1 LESATSTGF
10 DIFLA
15 RQGLPPSFLI
25 PHLALLL
32 PDQILYVRPIGREET
47 IVTTNRIETKGG
59 KMVIKVIIK
68 RIVPR
73 DRVDDLI
80 PLFQQL
86 RTLATNQ
93 PGYITG
99 ETLRRLDKPE
109 EFLVISTWESLDH
122 WKKWVVS
129 QERNEVQGRIDALL
143 GARTE
148 YEIYHYSIS

>member
-1 LESATSTGF
+1 
-10 DIFLA
+10 
-15 RQGLPPSFLI
+15 
-25 PHLALLL
+25 
-32 PDQILYVRPIGREET
+32 
-47 IVTTNRIETKGG
+47 
-59 KMVIKVIIK
+59 MVIKVIIK

-80 PLFQQL
+80 PLFQEL

-99 ETLRRLDKPE
+99 ETLRRLDKSD

-129 QERNEVQGRIDALL
+129 KERTEVQGRIDALL

>member
-1 LESATSTGF
+1 
-10 DIFLA
+10 
-15 RQGLPPSFLI
+15 
-25 PHLALLL
+25 
-32 PDQILYVRPIGREET
+32 
-47 IVTTNRIETKGG
+47 
-59 KMVIKVIIK
+59 MVIKVIIK
-68 RIVPR
+68 RIVPEA
-73 DRVDDLI
+73 RVDDLI

-93 PGYITG
+93 PGYIAG
-99 ETLRRLDKPE
+99 ETLRRLDKPD

-129 QERNEVQGRIDALL
+129 HERNEVQGRIDTLL

>member
-1 LESATSTGF
+1 
-10 DIFLA
+10 
-15 RQGLPPSFLI
+15 
-25 PHLALLL
+25 
-32 PDQILYVRPIGREET
+32 
-47 IVTTNRIETKGG
+47 
-59 KMVIKVIIK
+59 MVIKVIIK
-68 RIVPR
+68 RIVPEA
-73 DRVDDLI
+73 RVDDLI

-93 PGYITG
+93 PGYIAG
-99 ETLRRLDKPE
+99 ETLRRLDKPD